1 MGNSKPPASLPDL
14 NLQPQERDLPQ
25 TDSKANKVDQG
36 GILLSQPLSQWTLP
50 ASLSVLSTVRSVFQ
64 VDKFFQG
71 ASPHPVSPAP
81 SGNHTSNCPDHFFIY
96 RLAFSSKNKP
106 RTQGYPVANS
116 LKQLC
121 ISSLRMIALS

>member
-25 TDSKANKVDQG
+25 TDSRANKVDQG

-50 ASLSVLSTVRSVFQ
+50 ASPVLSTAHSVFQ
-64 VDKFFQG
+64 VDKFSQG
-71 ASPHPVSPAP
+71 AGPCPVSPAP
-81 SGNHTSNCPDHFFIY
+81 SGNHTSNCQDHFFNY

-116 LKQLC
+116 LNQLC